1 MPTTLA
7 PALGAPSL
15 APTQQHALRSRP
27 RWPGLALAL
36 ALALVASYAASFP
49 AFSSLG
55 LSTLTLAIVIGMV
68 LGNTAYPRF
77 EAQYEDGIGFSK
89 HWLLR
94 AGIVLYGLRLTPQ
107 DLLQVGVQGVLIDA
121 AVIASTFALAML
133 LGRRW
138 LGLDRETTVL
148 IGAGSSIC
156 GAAAVL
162 ATQSVV
168 RARADQVSVAI
179 ATVVVFGTLSMFIY
193 PHLLD
198 AWCAWLGTP
207 EQFGVYIGSTVHE
220 VAQVV
225 AAAEATGPAMLD
237 DAVIAK
243 MVRVMMLAPF
253 LVLLSLSFR
262 RQGAANGARGG
273 VTVPWFAFGFIGVVA
288 ARHFVTLPPDLH
300 SWLLWLDGLLLAMAM
315 ASLGLTTR
323 VSALRKAG
331 AKPLVLAAVLFAW
344 LLIGGALINAGV
356 QFVVS

>member
-1 MPTTLA
+1 MSKTLA
-7 PALGAPSL
+7 PALAPRSQ
-15 APTQQHALRSRP
+15 APTPNPALRPS
-27 RWPGLALAL
+27 WPGLALAL
-36 ALALVASYAASFP
+36 ALALAASYAASLP
-49 AFSSLG
+49 AFSGLG
-55 LSTLTLAIVIGMV
+55 LSTLTLAIVIGML
-68 LGNTAYPRF
+68 LGNTVYPRF
-77 EAQYEDGIGFSK
+77 ESQYEGGIGFSK

-94 AGIVLYGLRLTPQ
+94 AGIVLYGLRLTPH
-107 DLLQVGVQGVLIDA
+107 DLLQVGTQGVLIDA

-138 LGLDRETTVL
+138 LGLDRETAVL

-198 AWCAWLGTP
+198 TWCAWFGTP

-225 AAAEATGPAMLD
+225 AAAEATSPAMLD
-237 DAVIAK
+237 DAVISK

-253 LVLLSLSFR
+253 LVLLSAFFR
-262 RQGAANGARGG
+262 RQGKRDGGAQVGI
-273 VTVPWFAFGFIGVVA
+273 TVPWFAFGFIGVVT
-288 ARHFVTLPPDLH
+288 ARHFITLPGDLH
-300 SWLLWLDGLLLAMAM
+300 NWLLWVDGLLLAMAM

-344 LLIGGALINAGV
+344 LVVGGALINAGV
-356 QFVVS
+356 RLVLP

>member
-1 MPTTLA
+1 MSKTF
-7 PALGAPSL
+7 
-15 APTQQHALRSRP
+15 APTLGTAGTAPLHNPAQRS

-36 ALALVASYAASFP
+36 ALALTASYAASLPF
-49 AFSSLG
+49 FSSLG
-55 LSTLTLAIVIGMV
+55 LSMLTLSIVIGML
-68 LGNTAYPRF
+68 LGNTVYPRF
-77 EAQYEDGIGFSK
+77 EAQYEGGIGFSK

-94 AGIVLYGLRLTPQ
+94 TGIVLYGLRLTPN
-107 DLLQVGVQGVLIDA
+107 DLLQVGAQGVLIDA
-121 AVIASTFALAML
+121 AVIASTFGLAML

-168 RARADQVSVAI
+168 RARAEQVSVAI
-179 ATVVVFGTLSMFIY
+179 ATVVVFGTLSMFLY
-193 PHLLD
+193 PHLLG
-198 AWCAWLGTP
+198 AWSAWFGTP

-225 AAAEATGPAMLD
+225 AAAEATSPAMLD
-237 DAVIAK
+237 DAVISK

-253 LVLLSLSFR
+253 LVLLSLAFR
-262 RQGAANGARGG
+262 RQTTASSGTQGG
-273 VTVPWFAFGFIGVVA
+273 ITVPWFAFGFIGLVA
-288 ARHFVTLPPDLH
+288 ARHFITLPADLH
-300 SWLLWLDGLLLAMAM
+300 SWLLWLDGILLAMAM
-315 ASLGLTTR
+315 AALGLTTR

-344 LLIGGALINAGV
+344 LVVGGALINAGV
-356 QFVVS
+356 RLVVS